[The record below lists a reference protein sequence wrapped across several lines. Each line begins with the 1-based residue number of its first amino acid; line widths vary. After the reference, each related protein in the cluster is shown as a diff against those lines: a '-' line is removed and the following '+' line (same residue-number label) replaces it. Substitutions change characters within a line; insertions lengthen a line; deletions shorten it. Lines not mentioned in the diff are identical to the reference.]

1 VPASADRETAR
12 PVDEKRPAGG
22 GKTVKLRRGQNLY
35 RVALEQLGDG
45 QRWREIAALNG
56 WSEREIAS
64 LAPDTP
70 IRLPAR

>member
-1 VPASADRETAR
+1 MPASAERETAKSGK
-12 PVDEKRPAGG
+12 EKPPEGG

-45 QRWREIAALNG
+45 KRWREIAALNG
-56 WSEREIAS
+56 WSEREIAN
-64 LAPDTP
+64 LAPDIP